1 VKSQIKPWLR
11 RKYVTQKDLGMGKPI
26 GWSIAVLMSMA
37 VLAVFAVPQLR
48 WRAHLVL
55 LAAAGKIPDI
65 EWSDLIA
72 FMGPGSEQSLTRLI
86 DTRNPYAV
94 IRNPK
99 TSVADI
105 DAGAR
110 LFQAHCAMCHSS
122 EGSGTPRGPALFGRE
137 LSHGSSD
144 WAVFRTIRHGVTGSA
159 MQAFS
164 LPEATLWQ
172 LVAYVGSLESSGTPG
187 GGAPKVSAANRKSIK
202 PVQYEEIRALAEPA
216 DEWLTYSGSYSS
228 IRHSALAQ
236 IGPDNVDQLAV
247 RWIYQFPVLKGR
259 IETSPIVRSGVMF
272 VTSSAGHVMAL
283 EAASGR
289 PVWEFQ
295 RKHPLGTV
303 NGGSYGLANRG
314 VAILGDKLFVATGDA
329 HLLALSADGGTLQ
342 WDATLADY
350 KAGYFITGAPL
361 VVRDLVVIGVSMQP
375 LGRGFIAA
383 YEASTGKERWRFYTI
398 PGPGEPGHETW
409 QGESWRT
416 GGASAWLTGSYDAD
430 EDVLYWGVG
439 NPKPDYDP
447 TVHKGDNLYTN
458 SVVALRGGTG
468 KLVWHFQF
476 TPGDAHDWDS
486 VQIPVIA
493 DRKTSQGVEKR
504 LLWANRN
511 GFYYVLDRISGRFL
525 VGTPYVR
532 QNWADR
538 LDERGRP
545 VRRVDPA
552 ETKKGVL
559 TYPSNVG
566 GTNWWSPTYDPVLDR
581 FFVPVL
587 EQGAVFFP
595 NDGSG
600 STISSWPRPR
610 SSPLYT
616 AVRALEAGTGK
627 LIWEQ
632 RSEPRFVDAEMGGLL
647 STRTGI
653 LFGGDQSTFFAL
665 DSKTG
670 KLLWSFATGGQIAA
684 APVTYL
690 SAGEQ
695 FVTVAAG
702 SHLLTFALP
711 KRLR

>member
-1 VKSQIKPWLR
+1 
-11 RKYVTQKDLGMGKPI
+11 MGKPI

-430 EDVLYWGVG
+430 EDLLYWGVG

-447 TVHKGDNLYTN
+447 TVRKGDDLYTN
-458 SVVALRGGTG
+458 SVVALRGSTG

-525 VGTPYVR
+525 AGTPYVR
-532 QNWADR
+532 QNWAER

-587 EQGAVFFP
+587 EHGAVYFP

-647 STRTGI
+647 SARTGI